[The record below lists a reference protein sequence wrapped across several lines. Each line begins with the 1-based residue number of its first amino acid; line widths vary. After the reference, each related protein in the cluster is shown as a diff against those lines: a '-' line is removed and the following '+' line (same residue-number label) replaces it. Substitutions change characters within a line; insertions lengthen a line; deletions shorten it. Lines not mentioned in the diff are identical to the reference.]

1 MKYLKFEF
9 PTEAQAL
16 TFAGLV
22 QNAYCTI
29 PKVLPIEVNEEG
41 EVIRSTKWIVDVI
54 GEDWR
59 IPNGYSSFQ
68 VTPINPIH
76 SIAGM
81 EQHYHSDT
89 EYINNEE

>member
-29 PKVLPIEVNEEG
+29 PKVIPIEVNEEG

-59 IPNGYSSFQ
+59 IPNGYSSFR

-81 EQHYHSDT
+81 KEF
-89 EYINNEE
+89 YIS

>member
-29 PKVLPIEVNEEG
+29 PKVLPLEVSEEG
-41 EVIRSTKWIVDVI
+41 EVLQSTQWIVDVI
-54 GEDWR
+54 GKDWQT
-59 IPNGYSSFQ
+59 PEGYEGFE
-68 VTPINPIH
+68 VTPTVPVH

-81 EQHYHSDT
+81 EQFYSA
-89 EYINNEE
+89 